1 MPLPATKETNQGLEK
16 AYESALTGEIE
27 AVRSITAG
35 VGPLMLANTTKESG
49 KSGSRPANNYLE
61 YLNCPCAVGSVAV
74 VASCILTRTESL
86 ESRGGKTTR
95 ICLLPKLPRRRAE
108 SRSGPPTSIE
118 ATTLEELLRSQHER
132 SRDRNHQSIN
142 AQTPDAPGWP
152 KPIHW
157 QFRG

>member
-1 MPLPATKETNQGLEK
+1 MRPSDP
-16 AYESALTGEIE
+16 SPH
-27 AVRSITAG
+27 

-49 KSGSRPANNYLE
+49 KSGSRPANIYVE

-86 ESRGGKTTR
+86 ESRGGPTTLPTR

-108 SRSGPPTSIE
+108 SRSGPPTSVE

-132 SRDRNHQSIN
+132 SQDRNHQSID

-152 KPIHW
+152 KSIHW
-157 QFRG
+157 QSVGDFA